1 MAPSQ
6 RIRRHLQSNA
16 IAYVALFVALSGT
29 AIALPGK
36 NKVKKN
42 DIARGAVVGKA
53 IAADA
58 VKQAKIRNGAVIAPK
73 LAPGAVTTNSIL
85 DDAIT
90 APKLAEDSVTRQAI
104 VQGSVNGGKIANG
117 AIDSTKVAQG
127 SPLAEDFAPGQIS
140 DAFVIPDVTPNANHP
155 FAIQRPGRVFVVAT
169 VVDLCE
175 ASPTACN
182 DIYTVQIDG
191 TAVPGATLVIPELL
205 DVEQFTLVGLTDEL
219 AAGQHQIQLDSNA
232 PEADLAV
239 TLSGV
244 LIQ

>member
-58 VKQAKIRNGAVIAPK
+58 VKQAKIRDAAVIAPK
-73 LAPGAVTTNSIL
+73 LAPNAVTTNSIL

-127 SPLAEDFAPGQIS
+127 SLLAEDFAPGQIS
-140 DAFVIPDVTPNANHP
+140 DAFLFEDLAGDETAS
-155 FAIQRPGRVFVVAT
+155 FTIQRPGRIFVTAT
-169 VVDLCE
+169 VSVLCE
-175 ASPTACN
+175 TSTCN
-182 DIYTVQIDG
+182 NGYEVVIDG
-191 TAVPGATLVIPELL
+191 TPVPGTQLEFPAL
-205 DVEQFTLVGLTDEL
+205 DEVERLTLVGLTGPLSAGPHEIAL
-219 AAGQHQIQLDSNA
+219 LSTAASD
-232 PEADLAV
+232 DLAV
-239 TLSGV
+239 NLAGI

>member
-42 DIARGAVVGKA
+42 DIARGAVVGRA

-58 VKQAKIRNGAVIAPK
+58 VKIAKIRDGAVIASKLGPGAVTTPALLDNAVTAPK
-73 LAPGAVTTNSIL
+73 LAP
-85 DDAIT
+85 
-90 APKLAEDSVTRQAI
+90 DSVTRNSI
-104 VQGSVNGGKIANG
+104 VQGSINGGKIANG

-127 SPLAEDFAPGQIS
+127 SLLAADFAQGQLS
-140 DAFVIPDVTPNANHP
+140 DAFLFEDLAGDESASFT
-155 FAIQRPGRVFVVAT
+155 IQRPGRIFVTAT
-169 VVDLCE
+169 VSVLCE
-175 ASPTACN
+175 TPTCN
-182 DIYTVQIDG
+182 NGYEVVIDG
-191 TAVPGATLVIPELL
+191 TPVPGTQLEFPAL
-205 DVEQFTLVGLTDEL
+205 DEVERVTLVGLTAPLSGGAHDIAL
-219 AAGQHQIQLDSNA
+219 LSTAASD
-232 PEADLAV
+232 DLAV
-239 TLSGV
+239 NLAGV

>member
-58 VKQAKIRNGAVIAPK
+58 VKQAKIRDAAVIAPK
-73 LAPGAVTTNSIL
+73 LAPNAVTTNSIL

-127 SPLAEDFAPGQIS
+127 SLLAEDFAPGQLS
-140 DAFVIPDVTPNANHP
+140 DAFLFEDVTGAQP
-155 FAIQRPGRVFVVAT
+155 FTIQRPGRVYVVAT
-169 VVDLCE
+169 VIDLCE

-182 DIYTVQIDG
+182 DAYQVQIDG
-191 TAVPGATLVIPELL
+191 AAVPGATLVVPELL
-205 DVEQFTLVGLTDEL
+205 DVEQVTLVGLTAEL
-219 AAGQHQIQLDSNA
+219 AAGPHQIQLVSNSPA
-232 PEADLAV
+232 ADEAV
-239 TLSGV
+239 TLSGI

>member
-58 VKQAKIRNGAVIAPK
+58 VKIAKIRDGAVIASKLGPGAVTTPALLDNAVTAPK
-73 LAPGAVTTNSIL
+73 LAP
-85 DDAIT
+85 
-90 APKLAEDSVTRQAI
+90 DSVTRNAI
-104 VQGSVNGGKIANG
+104 VQGSINGGKIANG

-127 SPLAEDFAPGQIS
+127 SLLAADFAPGQLS
-140 DAFVIPDVTPNANHP
+140 DAFLFADVTGPQN
-155 FAIQRPGRVFVVAT
+155 FTIQRPGRVFVTAT
-169 VVDLCE
+169 VSVLCTNL
-175 ASPTACN
+175 PCN
-182 DIYTVQIDG
+182 DGYEVVIDG
-191 TAVPGATLVIPELL
+191 TPVPGAQLVLPAEMT
-205 DVEQFTLVGLTDEL
+205 VEQLTLVGLTGPL
-219 AAGQHQIQLDSNA
+219 AAGPHQIELLSTT
-232 PEADLAV
+232 PSAD
-239 TLSGV
+239 
-244 LIQ
+244 

>member
-6 RIRRHLQSNA
+6 RIRRHLQRNA

-73 LAPGAVTTNSIL
+73 LGPGAVTTPALL
-85 DDAIT
+85 DDAVT
-90 APKLAEDSVTRQAI
+90 APKLAPDSVTRNSI
-104 VQGSVNGGKIANG
+104 VQGSINGGKIANG

-127 SPLAEDFAPGQIS
+127 SLLAEDFAPGQLS
-140 DAFVIPDVTPNANHP
+140 DAFLFEDATGPQNFT
-155 FAIQRPGRVFVVAT
+155 IQRPGRVYVVAT
-169 VVDLCE
+169 VIDLCE
-175 ASPTACN
+175 ASPTVCN
-182 DIYTVQIDG
+182 DEYQVQIDG
-191 TAVPGATLVIPELL
+191 TAVPGATLVTPEEL
-205 DVEQFTLVGLTDEL
+205 DVEQVTLVGLTAEL
-219 AAGQHQIQLDSNA
+219 PAGPHQIQLVSNV
-232 PEADLAV
+232 PEVDEAV
-239 TLSGV
+239 TLSGI